1 MSFSRTKM
9 NNKDKTTNQGF
20 THTPKS
26 LVSGF
31 TLIEIMVAVSI
42 FAMVMVVAVG
52 AVLSIVAANKKAQAL
67 NSVITNLNFALEGM
81 MRDLRTGY
89 DYDCG
94 VPTPELDD
102 CTGGTNDPAGQAI
115 KFTSSQSDGQKV
127 TYFKSGNAIS
137 KLVDVGTPY
146 SLTAPEVTVD
156 RLDFYVTGT
165 ASGAA
170 DSRQPKILVVISGK
184 YIGFG
189 QVASFS
195 LQTLVSQRK
204 LDI

>member
-1 MSFSRTKM
+1 M

-94 VPTPELDD
+94 VLTTELDD
-102 CTGGTNDPAGQAI
+102 CPDFPGDAV
-115 KFTSSQSDGQKV
+115 KFTSSQSAEKV
-127 TYFKSGNAIS
+127 MYSLPTGDTAIYKQVEGEDPYLLTS
-137 KLVDVGTPY
+137 PEITVSQLHFYITGTPNG
-146 SLTAPEVTVD
+146 STIQD
-156 RLDFYVTGT
+156 G
-165 ASGAA
+165 
-170 DSRQPKILVVISGK
+170 RQPKILIVIRGT
-184 YIGFG
+184 YGGFG
-189 QVASFS
+189 QGANFN